1 MRVLVS
7 KHGKACLEL
16 GGNSIVK
23 FLTVGPFCPIFDS
36 MPRTAFFKEYST
48 LSSMPVLQ
56 ALLSFVGV
64 AKRALR
70 HNPEVCKFLWS
81 NIVGQ
86 NFSEMTADEL
96 LFVYNRLA
104 RSLNKPE
111 RKAFSSKADAIRAI
125 EKLDNLVVTPTPVQ
139 LKQEGTKMSEVA
151 LDENGHEVAAAP
163 VVEKKPRGKGI
174 GKRSMELILEGKT
187 NQEVI
192 EIVKAEI
199 ADSNPTVATMAWY
212 RNKLRQD
219 GLLAKPE
226 RKAKKTAEPEVETT
240 GEDQGTTGEE
250 QGTTGEEQAE

>member
-1 MRVLVS
+1 M
-7 KHGKACLEL
+7 
-16 GGNSIVK
+16 
-23 FLTVGPFCPIFDS
+23 
-36 MPRTAFFKEYST
+36 
-48 LSSMPVLQ
+48 
-56 ALLSFVGV
+56 
-64 AKRALR
+64 
-70 HNPEVCKFLWS
+70 
-81 NIVGQ
+81 GQ

-139 LKQEGTKMSEVA
+139 LKQEGTKMSKVA
-151 LDENGHEVAAAP
+151 LD
-163 VVEKKPRGKGI
+163 EKKPRGKGI

-240 GEDQGTTGEE
+240 GEDQGTTAEPEPEAEGE
-250 QGTTGEEQAE
+250 